1 MPLPYQTS
9 SPWDTTQ
16 GGGSSS
22 ANPFGNLTSLIG
34 TGIGISNQQQA
45 YSGLQGA
52 LNAIGPTQLSSNQLT
67 GPGGML
73 TGYNPQ
79 SGQGSIGLGSLN
91 PAFGGFA
98 GAAGAG
104 AGGYNAN
111 LPYGLASGAAS
122 TLNPSLQT
130 LFGAYG
136 NYGAGMGAA
145 NQQLGN
151 LGNFN
156 QTYGGLLSAMRG
168 QLQPQIQQQ
177 AYGLQNTLFGNGVAD
192 STGAASGSL
201 AAQNFGRGVGQAD
214 SSAQL
219 AAFQQALGQQQTAG
233 SLYGQLSSSA
243 GGILNNAFSNF
254 GNTNQ
259 LISGLNTAGLNNAAT
274 AAQGAGALNTMGLN
288 NYNAGLQSSLAA
300 ATARNQS
307 LFPYASV
314 ATALSGTQN
323 GMGLFGSA
331 LSQAGANGGNPLM
344 SLFNTG
350 KSIYNGYNSLFGSG
364 SPGTYNPATS
374 VFSGAPGMTSV
385 DWGMTG
391 GSDLASNAAGATDAG
406 SALWDSGQGSLLD
419 SLGSGGFSS
428 AGGEAAGTSGSLSS
442 LGGPVGNIL
451 GIYNGLQQGP
461 QGMISTGTNAAELYN
476 TVSGANDAA
485 SGAAGAGSGVAGAA
499 GGMALGAMLAIA
511 AHQNPTAFNQNYWN
525 GLNSTLAAGPG
536 TSQNFGPGG
545 PNIAGIKQYTGYEG
559 AMADL
564 AHADAGQGKGNST
577 IPDSEWQKLAAFG
590 ITPASLAGYNSS
602 WNAAAANMPA
612 LMAANDAYG
621 IPNYSKP
628 SSQKK

>member
-1 MPLPYQTS
+1 MPLSYQNS
-9 SPWDTTQ
+9 DPWSTTT
-16 GGGSSS
+16 GGGSST
-22 ANPFGNLTSLIG
+22 ANPFGNLTSLLG
-34 TGIGISNQQQA
+34 TGIGIANQQQA

-79 SGQGSIGLGSLN
+79 TGQGSIGLGSLN

-104 AGGYNAN
+104 ASGYNAN

-214 SSAQL
+214 ASAQL

-344 SLFNTG
+344 SLFNQG
-350 KSIYNGYNSLFGSG
+350 RQLYNGYNQVSNMFGG
-364 SPGTYNPATS
+364 GGMGG
-374 VFSGAPGMTSV
+374 FDMGAMNST
-385 DWGMTG
+385 
-391 GSDLASNAAGATDAG
+391 
-406 SALWDSGQGSLLD
+406 
-419 SLGSGGFSS
+419 LGSSDYLSGLGTAADTTGMSSIGDAASTLSDYGFSA
-428 AGGEAAGTSGSLSS
+428 AGGEAA
-442 LGGPVGNIL
+442 
-451 GIYNGLQQGP
+451 
-461 QGMISTGTNAAELYN
+461 
-476 TVSGANDAA
+476 
-485 SGAAGAGSGVAGAA
+485 AGAGSADALAGLGTAADTTGMGAINAVGYGGATGAGAGAA
-499 GGMALGAMLAIA
+499 GVSAGAAALPLGAMLAIA

-525 GLNSTLAAGPG
+525 GINSTLAAGPG
-536 TSQNFGPGG
+536 SGTPNWGAANAGAPIAQNT
-545 PNIAGIKQYTGYEG
+545 QYQG
-559 AMADL
+559 ALFDL
-564 AHADAGQGKGNST
+564 ANAYGNTGKGNSA